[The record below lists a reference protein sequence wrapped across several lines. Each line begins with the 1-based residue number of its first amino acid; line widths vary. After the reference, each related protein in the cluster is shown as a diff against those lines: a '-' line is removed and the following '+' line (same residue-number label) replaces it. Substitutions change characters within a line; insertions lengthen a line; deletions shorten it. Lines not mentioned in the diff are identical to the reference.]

1 MEEFQRIILVHYHEI
16 GLKGRNRGVFEKR
29 LQKNLEALLG
39 AYPVVTIHR
48 ISGRLLVFLR
58 EGTTLEVVNQCTDA
72 ILGVPGVAR
81 ASCGFKCDLDI
92 EVMGRA
98 ACIAL
103 AEAEPFS
110 SFKVSARRNHTVFPI
125 DSMQMN
131 RDIGE
136 VLCERFPEKRV
147 QMKGQDV
154 TVGVEAVEGTAYVYA
169 RSVRGIG
176 GLPVGS
182 SGKVVCLLS
191 SGIDSPVA
199 TWRMARRGAVPI
211 GVHFSGRPQTSDAS
225 EYLVDD
231 IAHVLER
238 TGCIGRVYVVP
249 FGDYQREI
257 SLSCPPSLRVILYR
271 RLMFRVAE
279 ELARREGAGALVT
292 GESLGQVASQTLD
305 NIRATNDAVEL
316 PVLRPLIGSDKLEI
330 IEAAQELGTF
340 EISSMDAPD
349 CCTLFMPRNPETH
362 AKLEAVREAEAA
374 FPVDEWVRALAD
386 AAEPHDYAC
395 PAYKP
400 PKKRESS
407 RSRKLFSCKSFVGG
421 DLGRPF
427 LSCAT
432 FSLARADLGLPLRMA
447 PRSAEGTEV
456 GCDGGRRGERIG
468 TFPRHFYGR
477 ARVSSSQL
485 GRRRSHGL
493 SRQRGIARGE
503 TAPEPRPP
511 ARLRRHRPCPGAR
524 GRARR
529 FRLRDVARQRH
540 RGDGGERRDGGA
552 VGGRCWRGGGES
564 RWGRRRQRHL
574 AGAAGR
580 GRGGRGAPCGRRCY
594 GEARLHPCGRLRGGA
609 GRLLFG
615 GGQSRHRRRDGGR
628 RSHRRG
634 ADRRGEPGPG
644 GAGRSADRHPVA
656 CRRSGGILG
665 RGRSDGILQ
674 LAGFRRP
681 VSFGRRRPRQHQYG
695 HGGGA

>member
-58 EGTTLEVVNQCTDA
+58 EGTTLEVANQCTDA

-110 SFKVSARRNHTVFPI
+110 TFKVSARRNHTVFPI

-305 NIRATNDAVEL
+305 NIRATNDAV
-316 PVLRPLIGSDKLEI
+316 
-330 IEAAQELGTF
+330 
-340 EISSMDAPD
+340 
-349 CCTLFMPRNPETH
+349 
-362 AKLEAVREAEAA
+362 
-374 FPVDEWVRALAD
+374 
-386 AAEPHDYAC
+386 
-395 PAYKP
+395 
-400 PKKRESS
+400 
-407 RSRKLFSCKSFVGG
+407 
-421 DLGRPF
+421 
-427 LSCAT
+427 
-432 FSLARADLGLPLRMA
+432 
-447 PRSAEGTEV
+447 
-456 GCDGGRRGERIG
+456 
-468 TFPRHFYGR
+468 
-477 ARVSSSQL
+477 
-485 GRRRSHGL
+485 
-493 SRQRGIARGE
+493 
-503 TAPEPRPP
+503 
-511 ARLRRHRPCPGAR
+511 
-524 GRARR
+524 
-529 FRLRDVARQRH
+529 
-540 RGDGGERRDGGA
+540 
-552 VGGRCWRGGGES
+552 
-564 RWGRRRQRHL
+564 
-574 AGAAGR
+574 
-580 GRGGRGAPCGRRCY
+580 
-594 GEARLHPCGRLRGGA
+594 
-609 GRLLFG
+609 
-615 GGQSRHRRRDGGR
+615 
-628 RSHRRG
+628 
-634 ADRRGEPGPG
+634 
-644 GAGRSADRHPVA
+644 
-656 CRRSGGILG
+656 
-665 RGRSDGILQ
+665 
-674 LAGFRRP
+674 
-681 VSFGRRRPRQHQYG
+681 
-695 HGGGA
+695 

>member
-58 EGTTLEVVNQCTDA
+58 EGTTLEVANQCTDA

-238 TGCIGRVYVVP
+238 TGGIGRVYVVP

-400 PKKRESS
+400 PKKRE
-407 RSRKLFSCKSFVGG
+407 
-421 DLGRPF
+421 
-427 LSCAT
+427 
-432 FSLARADLGLPLRMA
+432 
-447 PRSAEGTEV
+447 
-456 GCDGGRRGERIG
+456 
-468 TFPRHFYGR
+468 
-477 ARVSSSQL
+477 
-485 GRRRSHGL
+485 
-493 SRQRGIARGE
+493 
-503 TAPEPRPP
+503 
-511 ARLRRHRPCPGAR
+511 
-524 GRARR
+524 
-529 FRLRDVARQRH
+529 
-540 RGDGGERRDGGA
+540 
-552 VGGRCWRGGGES
+552 
-564 RWGRRRQRHL
+564 
-574 AGAAGR
+574 
-580 GRGGRGAPCGRRCY
+580 
-594 GEARLHPCGRLRGGA
+594 
-609 GRLLFG
+609 
-615 GGQSRHRRRDGGR
+615 
-628 RSHRRG
+628 
-634 ADRRGEPGPG
+634 
-644 GAGRSADRHPVA
+644 
-656 CRRSGGILG
+656 
-665 RGRSDGILQ
+665 
-674 LAGFRRP
+674 
-681 VSFGRRRPRQHQYG
+681 
-695 HGGGA
+695 